1 MRNSDDGGNF
11 FLSKPIIIGGI
22 LTILTLVLFAV
33 FNPFS
38 WNDAGYRTV
47 VTSAGGNQTV
57 QYEPGIFYSGFFS
70 REQEWPNQISVSSRE
85 KEADWSLRD
94 NTIEI
99 GFVPI
104 RFNDATTASAAG
116 ITQYILPV
124 GEKEM
129 LEIHNAHKTPEAL
142 VQRRLGPYTIECLQN
157 SAQLMSSEMH
167 YGGGRAQMA
176 QDYLDQLKNGAFL
189 LSVREQNTYDSSES
203 VWKKVYAVQIQE
215 DAKHQQKRKFSSIK
229 EYAISVADAQI
240 TNVDY
245 EEAVDKMLQKKIA
258 AATEASVSRQQLMT
272 AQQQQ
277 LTAEAKG
284 KQKLVEIE
292 YQQKQ
297 DQTIQVVK
305 AETQVELAKQDLKKQ
320 DIAMQASLKEAQK
333 IKTLADAEA
342 YAKQRVIQADGALT
356 QKLATYEAVQ
366 GMWADAFAKYG
377 GNIVPQIQTGGNG
390 QGNGALN
397 FAELMSM
404 KAARDLSLDL
414 KNK

>member
-38 WNDAGYRTV
+38 WNNAGYRTV
-47 VTSAGGNQTV
+47 VTRAGGDQFV
-57 QYEPGIFYSGFFS
+57 QYEPGYFYSGFFS
-70 REQEWPNQISVSSRE
+70 KEQEWPNQISVSSR
-85 KEADWSLRD
+85 KAEADWDLVD

-99 GFVPI
+99 GFIPI
-104 RFNDATTASAAG
+104 RFNDATTANAAG
-116 ITQYILPV
+116 ITQYILPI

-189 LSVREQNTYDSSES
+189 LSVKEKNTYDSSEN
-203 VWKKVYAVQIQE
+203 VWKKIYAVEIQE
-215 DAKHQQKRKFSSIK
+215 DNKHQLKRKFSSIK

-240 TNVDY
+240 TQVDY

-356 QKLATYEAVQ
+356 QKLEAYKEVQ
-366 GMWADAFAKYG
+366 GYWADAFAKYQ
-377 GNIVPQIQTGGNG
+377 GNVVPQIQTGGNG